1 MNKRS
6 LYSIIVI
13 LTVIIICLLTCKK
26 QTQYVG
32 KTDTVTVTKEHWD
45 SFTKKETVY
54 KPKWEKVYLTDT
66 LYDSIPI
73 YQTIPL
79 ILTKDSI
86 IVKNDSTDIKVH
98 YTIISENPLYRLDK
112 TLEYKIRYKEIERT
126 ITKEIHKKYNI
137 FAGPSAGISKNQ
149 GFISIDGLYERE
161 SRVLYKAGIGL
172 NSRLQPIVKA
182 GIYWQ
187 IIK

>member
-1 MNKRS
+1 MKKGFP
-6 LYSIIVI
+6 YIVI
-13 LTVIIICLLTCKK
+13 AILIAIIIWLTKCNSSTITTRIDT
-26 QTQYVG
+26 QTKVEY
-32 KTDTVTVTKEHWD
+32 KWDT
-45 SFTKKETVY
+45 FTKKETVY

-66 LYDSIPI
+66 LHDSIPV

-79 ILTKDSI
+79 ILTKDSL